1 MRKDFKTGFFIT
13 ILFFVLSSGIS
24 RANNIALS
32 SGAWENGMNWSSGV
46 PPVANDI
53 VMVPAGINMTI
64 NSSGNV
70 CNDLN
75 IASTGSLI
83 INSGGG
89 LAVSGNFSNAGSFT
103 SSTGSTIIFNGAV
116 SSVITGGGTYLIA
129 GTIVLNMA
137 SASAVLD
144 IQDANFIAG
153 INTGG
158 NYYFSFIRGT
168 WKMNNAGILND
179 SYNTGS
185 TNALSIPYGVIIE
198 SDAGT
203 INLSRNAPTG
213 NVLLSGELFLN
224 GGTVNVQTGQG
235 FNSGQDF
242 QYHVNGGTPQ
252 LYLSGGTLNIGAGF
266 NANSGSDFIDFHMT
280 GGTMIL
286 AQNGYSDWIT
296 FQLADVVGGKT
307 FMSGGII
314 ILQDACN
321 ANIEDLDMGGA
332 NVAMTQYSVTDG
344 TVQLGYVNTQN
355 SSSYFGIN
363 AQPATNYPNIDFE
376 AGVAKNGSAFTGGV
390 INMLS
395 LHVDA
400 NMTFDATGFTN
411 VNIMGSNGTFA
422 FDDEGGFIQSTNT
435 ITFSGSVNQLI
446 TSNSLANET
455 FYNLTI
461 ANTSGNVTLGVG
473 TTVVNQLT
481 LASGLLDASA
491 YPLTL
496 SAGAIPVAGAS
507 ASSYV
512 VTGDGVTSSGLLN
525 INNIPANTTT
535 IFPIGTATYYLPATI
550 NPGANTGNSYSAFV
564 FQNTTTNALAN
575 GPAFSA
581 GNLTNM
587 LNAEWSI
594 NRTSGS
600 GNAALTLNWTSSGTN
615 MEGTTFQNDGLN
627 IGISQYTGGTWQMPT
642 GNGDVTAQTATSTF
656 NSFSQF
662 NVAGEFMVLPV
673 VLSDFT
679 AVLKNDQTVLLSWFT
694 SGEMNMMD
702 FEVQKS
708 TDGHIWNTIGTVDA
722 KDNISITESYS
733 FVDVKPATGINYYR
747 LKMQSTDGLT
757 NNSPTRAIMIAS
769 SVNISVYPN
778 PTSHFINVSL
788 NDAGAET
795 NIQLITSLGQILAS
809 STTGHTGGRSTTIFN
824 IGNYPAGIY
833 LVRVGSGEN
842 IIKTSM
848 VVIAH

>member
-1 MRKDFKTGFFIT
+1 MCREFKPGFYIS
-13 ILFFVLSSGIS
+13 ILFFVLSSSIS

-32 SGAWENGMNWSSGV
+32 SGAWENGLNWSLGV
-46 PPVANDI
+46 PPVAGDI
-53 VMVPAGINMTI
+53 VIVQAGINMTV
-64 NSSGNV
+64 NSAGDV
-70 CNDLN
+70 CTDLN
-75 IASTGSLI
+75 IVSSGSVI
-83 INSGGG
+83 INAGGG

-103 SSTGSTIIFNGAV
+103 SNTGSTIIFNGAV

-129 GTIVLNMA
+129 GTIVLNKA
-137 SASAVLD
+137 SAATVLD

-153 INTGG
+153 INSGG
-158 NYYFSFIRGT
+158 NYYFTFTSGT
-168 WKMNNAGILND
+168 WKMDNAGTLND

-185 TNALSIPYGVIIE
+185 TNALSIPYGVVIE

-203 INLSRNAPTG
+203 MNISRNAPTG
-213 NVLLSGELFLN
+213 NVLLSGELFMN
-224 GGTVNVQTGQG
+224 GGTVNVQTGQA

-266 NANSGSDFIDFHMT
+266 NAYSGSDYIDFNMT

-286 AQNGYSDWIT
+286 AQNGYSNWIT
-296 FQLADVVGGKT
+296 FQLADVAGGKT
-307 FMSGGII
+307 FMSGGLI

-332 NVAMTQYSVTDG
+332 NVAMTQYSVTGG
-344 TVQLGYVNTQN
+344 TIQLGYVNTQS

-395 LHVDA
+395 LHVNA

-411 VNIMGSNGTFA
+411 VNIIGSNGIFA

-435 ITFSGSVNQLI
+435 VTFSGSVNQLI
-446 TSNSLANET
+446 TSGSLTNEI

-473 TTVVNQLT
+473 TTVMNQLT
-481 LASGLLDASA
+481 LTSGLLDASN

-496 SAGAIPVAGAS
+496 SAGAVPVTGAS

-525 INNIPANTTT
+525 INNIPTNIST

-575 GPAFSA
+575 GPAFSPA
-581 GNLTNM
+581 ALANM
-587 LNAEWSI
+587 LNAEWNI

-600 GNAALTLNWTSSGTN
+600 GNAALSVNWTSSGTAL
-615 MEGTTFQNDGLN
+615 EGSTFQGYGLN
-627 IGISQYTGGTWQMPT
+627 IGISQYTGGSWQMPT
-642 GNGDVTAQTATSTF
+642 GNGNVTTQSATSTF

-662 NVAGEFMVLPV
+662 NVVGESLVLPV
-673 VLSDFT
+673 VLTDFT
-679 AVLKNDQTVLLSWFT
+679 ALLKNNQTVLLSWYT
-694 SGEMNMMD
+694 SGEMNIMYFD
-702 FEVQKS
+702 VQRS
-708 TDGHIWNTIGTVDA
+708 IDGLTWTTIGTVDA
-722 KDNISITESYS
+722 KDNISTTESYS
-733 FVDVKPATGINYYR
+733 FTDLNPSTGINYYR
-747 LKMQSTDGLT
+747 LFIQNTNGLT
-757 NNSPTRAIMIAS
+757 SQSLTRKVTIATTAD
-769 SVNISVYPN
+769 ISVFPN
-778 PTSHFINVSL
+778 PASNFINVSL
-788 NDAGAET
+788 DNDASET
-795 NIQLITSLGQILAS
+795 NITLITSLGQVLAS
-809 STTGHTGGRSTTIFN
+809 SSTGHTGYSITTFN
-824 IGNYPAGIY
+824 VTNYPAGIY
-833 LVRVGSGEN
+833 MVRVASGEN
-842 IIKTSM
+842 IIKTGI